1 MQDVDVRERPLTDLF
16 GDLVR
21 ELGVL
26 FHNELRLAKTEM
38 VEKTSTV
45 GRNVGLVS
53 AGGALGLAGVLALL
67 GAVILVLSNVMPLW
81 FSSLLVGLF
90 VTSIGYF
97 LIQKGLTA
105 LRQIDLAP
113 RETVQTLKEDKQW
126 VKERLQ

>member
-1 MQDVDVRERPLTDLF
+1 MTMQDVDVRERPLGDLF
-16 GDLVR
+16 RDLAR

-26 FHNELRLAKTEM
+26 VHNELRLAKTEM

-53 AGGALGLAGVLALL
+53 TGGALGLAGVLALL
-67 GAVILVLSNVMPLW
+67 GAVILVLSKVMPLW
-81 FSSLLVGLF
+81 FSALLVGLF

-105 LRQIDLAP
+105 LRQIDL
-113 RETVQTLKEDKQW
+113 
-126 VKERLQ
+126 